1 MKLRKV
7 SSNLSRVIV
16 QTLFLIS
23 SHKYVIATGPEASS
37 GAVEGHPKKTAAE
50 IKDIL
55 VKSKIIPDV
64 ITLPASHV
72 VEVAYGESIVN
83 FGNNLTKAQVAKE
96 PTYLRW
102 PTDKD
107 AFYTIILSDAD
118 YPRPAKPTLR
128 EYFHWLVVNIPGCDI
143 HKGEV
148 LGEYLG
154 NQAARFTGYHRF
166 VFTVYRQPGKTKFD
180 EHPRPAVPLESY
192 RGRFSTD
199 EFGRKYKFGDPHAV
213 NFFISKWS
221 NLDGSEFVP
230 ISHYGRDEDAE
241 YEAGKDN
248 EELI

>member
-7 SSNLSRVIV
+7 SSNLFRVIV
-16 QTLFLIS
+16 QTLFLIL

-107 AFYTIILSDAD
+107 AFYTIILS
-118 YPRPAKPTLR
+118 
-128 EYFHWLVVNIPGCDI
+128 
-143 HKGEV
+143 
-148 LGEYLG
+148 
-154 NQAARFTGYHRF
+154 GYHRF